1 MIAHDSFWSAVFPE
15 NRRARLKLPPKVP
28 RESQLQL
35 QKFVFIFKMII
46 MAKKIL
52 KTKITER
59 GYLPKETSRISAC
72 VARVWKTYACG
83 TGACVCVAFVCARVC
98 VQDMTRA
105 HITLKCQEK
114 NGTLHIC

>member
-52 KTKITER
+52 KTKIT
-59 GYLPKETSRISAC
+59 
-72 VARVWKTYACG
+72 
-83 TGACVCVAFVCARVC
+83 
-98 VQDMTRA
+98 
-105 HITLKCQEK
+105 
-114 NGTLHIC
+114 